1 MYQYS
6 YYSRAGGVIGAEPP
20 IHRRISTRLP
30 DPGTVRSARPGTVQ
44 PARRSECPRER
55 RKRISPERG
64 KARTRLLPAA
74 PPHPFVSSGTA
85 RRSEWR
91 GYSRSDESRKTDAR
105 SVLVVVLCTSRQ
117 TSQNVSRTLA
127 TSFCHYSMNAIR
139 IWLYYISYE
148 SFPLGSTAEPPSPL
162 RSPFH
167 PKRRGGGVAEREAE
181 KEAHSSRP
189 CPEGPS
195 PSGGPLRPPTGP
207 SEHPT
212 TSRFAEGPLCRVTR
226 QLPALP
232 IGGPSRPVVPGPEL
246 TNAPLDDYRSLR
258 PTAADSR

>member
-20 IHRRISTRLP
+20 IHRRVSARLT
-30 DPGTVRSARPGTVQ
+30 DPGTVRSARPGTAR

-55 RKRISPERG
+55 RKRISPDRG

-91 GYSRSDESRKTDAR
+91 GYSRSDESRETDTR

-117 TSQNVSRTLA
+117 TSRNVSRTLA
-127 TSFCHYSMNAIR
+127 TSFCHYSMVTLR
-139 IWLYYISYE
+139 VWLYYILYE
-148 SFPLGSTAEPPSPL
+148 SFLLGSTAETPPPV

-167 PKRRGGGVAEREAE
+167 PKRRGGGVAEKGAE
-181 KEAHSSRP
+181 KGVEKEVHSSRP
-189 CPEGPS
+189 CPERPS
-195 PSGGPLRPPTGP
+195 SSGGPLRSPTGL
-207 SEHPT
+207 
-212 TSRFAEGPLCRVTR
+212 RNTR
-226 QLPALP
+226 ALPASRRD
-232 IGGPSRPVVPGPEL
+232 PSVE
-246 TNAPLDDYRSLR
+246 
-258 PTAADSR
+258 